1 MDDALLGATRL
12 GPHYCLTCAAVRAQ
26 VCKSGKNTKTSAG
39 VLISADGGR
48 SWEGHAV
55 LVHSHSWLIENT
67 LVEVS
72 ERGHGRKHSLLAC
85 LAMSSLELLGLGHR
99 RYTAAIAG

>member
-1 MDDALLGATRL
+1 M
-12 GPHYCLTCAAVRAQ
+12 
-26 VCKSGKNTKTSAG
+26 CKSGKNTKTSAG

-72 ERGHGRKHSLLAC
+72 ERGHGRNDSLLAS
-85 LAMSSLELLGLGHR
+85 LLISPLQLLELRHC
-99 RYTAAIAG
+99 RYTAPSAWQLVGVATVWTRC

>member
-1 MDDALLGATRL
+1 MISS
-12 GPHYCLTCAAVRAQ
+12 LTCESAAVGARAQ

-39 VLISADGGR
+39 VLISADSGR

-67 LVEVS
+67 LVEVRVRES
-72 ERGHGRKHSLLAC
+72 ERESTPVTIRSCHLPHNNA
-85 LAMSSLELLGLGHR
+85 SS
-99 RYTAAIAG
+99 AP